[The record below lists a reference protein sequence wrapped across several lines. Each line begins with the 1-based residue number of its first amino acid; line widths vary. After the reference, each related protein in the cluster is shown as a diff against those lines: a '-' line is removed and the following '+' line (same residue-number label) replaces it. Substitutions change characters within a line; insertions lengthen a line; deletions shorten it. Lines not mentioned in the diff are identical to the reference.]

1 MLVYKSS
8 QERKRITMSDIEELL
23 RGYIAAIRN
32 NISHYKVVDDMKAV
46 ETSEWMIEQ
55 YEAKLRSLLIEV

>member
-1 MLVYKSS
+1 
-8 QERKRITMSDIEELL
+8 MSDIEELL

-55 YEAKLRSLLIEV
+55 YEARLRSLFIEV